1 MASEKSFHSRMFFL
15 CPVCKK
21 APHSLPGHLRKVC
34 MRNSTKAEIQAV
46 VIEAKKELS
55 EFCHRGR
62 FWEFG
67 KIRDILDSTNPLA
80 RMIAEMQSR
89 GLVINNLPSLLP
101 EPARSTT
108 SSVSQ
113 SSGEGAEGPVEPPN
127 EPLSDDSSGEYYQ
140 STGGP
145 KWTSSVRVE
154 MVKKGLYNKHS
165 IDHPLLAGF
174 NKDLHIDLG
183 HKNSKQV
190 VETVSR
196 FLHYMD
202 PTEPN
207 LMFVRQVEK
216 VREYFN
222 ILSDTKLSKWTMF
235 NYWKSLKRFMKYIIT
250 STDIRHNNPS
260 LFQDCESFLDV
271 LYEIESAM
279 SKKVSMEV
287 TGKKSELGYGKEIL
301 PKDCLA
307 VLEAAFKDFQAV
319 ICKMQDPGAIT
330 GDCLTKNE
338 RLLVLYY
345 LEAIIML
352 KLLQRPSVVTQMTV
366 EDWEGRS
373 RIENGVCVAVK
384 EHKVL
389 LSHEQELW
397 FDLYFNEVRPVM
409 LQENR
414 TGDDVAVDSFFV
426 SSSGRSIYNPSNDLK
441 RLHDKYSLPSVTFGD
456 AQRVFEAAAQN
467 LKSEV
472 ERNVLARL
480 FGHVPETAERNYKL
494 RTSSDAFLAL
504 SVLDQL
510 AGKTRQRSSRASSR
524 ETRVDEETAY
534 KTLEQF
540 CPVTLE
546 GPPPKRARR
555 NELCGSEHERHCY
568 DRWCSE
574 QLKLRE
580 QHALEHFAGQ
590 QPSESKINRW
600 MDKQG
605 WTSNVPQASVVLKQ
619 WKPVARL
626 DSVIDSSF
634 VHKMILSQRWKGLT
648 VRPVP
653 DKGDGVFTKK
663 PFQIGEVVCE
673 YHGQLVSHEDGMAI
687 VSTSGIRPGHLF
699 FYKNKQHEAM
709 CIDAHEESC
718 QCHPMKFNYGRLI
731 RHSSKRA
738 NIRPRLYVLNDRDII
753 LFIAT
758 KDILSDEELLYNYG
772 SKRRSF
778 AGKGLELDWM

>member
-21 APHSLPGHLRKVC
+21 APHSLPGHLREVC
-34 MRNSTKAEIQAV
+34 MRNSGEAEIQAV
-46 VIEAKKELS
+46 IIEAKKELS

-101 EPARSTT
+101 EPAQSTT

-113 SSGEGAEGPVEPPN
+113 SSGEGAEGPVEPPY
-127 EPLSDDSSGEYYQ
+127 EPLSDESSGEYYQ

-145 KWTSSVRVE
+145 MWTSSVRVE
-154 MVKKGLYNKHS
+154 MVKKGFYNKHS

-174 NKDLHIDLG
+174 NKYLLTDLG
-183 HKNSKQV
+183 YKNTKQV

-222 ILSDTKLSKWTMF
+222 ILSDTKLSKWTVF
-235 NYWKSLKRFMKYIIT
+235 NYSKSLKRFMTYIIT
-250 STDIRHNNPS
+250 STDVRHNNPA
-260 LFQDCESFLDV
+260 LFQDYKSFMET
-271 LYEIESAM
+271 LYGIQSGM
-279 SKKVSMEV
+279 SKKLSMEV
-287 TGKKSELGYGKEIL
+287 TGKKSEFGKEML
-301 PKDCLA
+301 PKDCLV

-319 ICKMQDPGAIT
+319 ICKMQGPGAIT

-345 LEAIIML
+345 LEALVML
-352 KLLQRPSVVTQMTV
+352 KLLQRPGVVTHMTV

-384 EHKVL
+384 EHKVP

-456 AQRVFEAAAQN
+456 AQRAFEAAAQN

-472 ERNVLARL
+472 ERNVVARL
-480 FGHVPETAERNYKL
+480 FGQPETAERNYRK

-510 AGKTRQRSSRASSR
+510 AGKTQQRSSRASSQ
-524 ETRVDEETAY
+524 ETRVDEQTAY

-546 GPPPKRARR
+546 GPPPK
-555 NELCGSEHERHCY
+555 G
-568 DRWCSE
+568 
-574 QLKLRE
+574 
-580 QHALEHFAGQ
+580 HAGMSCVAQNMRGTAMTAG
-590 QPSESKINRW
+590 
-600 MDKQG
+600 
-605 WTSNVPQASVVLKQ
+605 VASSSSCVNSMLLNIL
-619 WKPVARL
+619 L
-626 DSVIDSSF
+626 DS
-634 VHKMILSQRWKGLT
+634 
-648 VRPVP
+648 
-653 DKGDGVFTKK
+653 
-663 PFQIGEVVCE
+663 
-673 YHGQLVSHEDGMAI
+673 SHQ
-687 VSTSGIRPGHLF
+687 SP
-699 FYKNKQHEAM
+699 K
-709 CIDAHEESC
+709 
-718 QCHPMKFNYGRLI
+718 
-731 RHSSKRA
+731 
-738 NIRPRLYVLNDRDII
+738 
-753 LFIAT
+753 
-758 KDILSDEELLYNYG
+758 
-772 SKRRSF
+772 
-778 AGKGLELDWM
+778 

>member
-1 MASEKSFHSRMFFL
+1 MASKQSFHSRMFFL

-34 MRNSTKAEIQAV
+34 MRNSTEAEIQAV
-46 VIEAKKELS
+46 VKEAKKELS
-55 EFCHRGR
+55 EFCHKGR

-67 KIRDILDSTNPLA
+67 KICDILDSTNPLA
-80 RMIAEMQSR
+80 RMIAEMQSK
-89 GLVINNLPSLLP
+89 GLVINNLPSVLP

-108 SSVSQ
+108 SSVPQ
-113 SSGEGAEGPVEPPN
+113 SSGEGAESSLEPPN
-127 EPLSDDSSGEYYQ
+127 ESLSDESSGEYYQ

-145 KWTSSVRVE
+145 MWTSSVRVE

-174 NKDLHIDLG
+174 NKYLYTDLG
-183 HKNSKQV
+183 YKNSKQV

-207 LMFVRQVEK
+207 LMFVRRVEK

-222 ILSDTKLSKWTMF
+222 ILSDTKLSKWTVF
-235 NYWKSLKRFMKYIIT
+235 NYSKSLKRFMKYIIT
-250 STDIRHNNPS
+250 STDIRHNNPA
-260 LFQDCESFLDV
+260 LFQDCESFMDA
-271 LYEIESAM
+271 LYGIQSGM
-279 SKKVSMEV
+279 SKEVSMEV
-287 TGKKSELGYGKEIL
+287 TAKKSEFGCGKEVL

-319 ICKMQDPGAIT
+319 ICKMQGPGAIT

-345 LEAIIML
+345 LEAVIML
-352 KLLQRPSVVTQMTV
+352 KLVQRPGIVTHMTV

-384 EHKVL
+384 EHKVP

-441 RLHDKYSLPSVTFGD
+441 RLHDKYSLPSVTCGD
-456 AQRVFEAAAQN
+456 AQRAFEAAAQN
-467 LKSEV
+467 LSEV
-472 ERNVLARL
+472 ERNVA
-480 FGHVPETAERNYKL
+480 AERNYMR
-494 RTSSDAFLAL
+494 RTSSDPFLAL

-510 AGKTRQRSSRASSR
+510 AGKTPQRSSRASCC
-524 ETRVDEETAY
+524 ETRVDEQTAY

-546 GPPPKRARR
+546 GPPPKRSRR
-555 NELCGSEHERHCY
+555 TELCGSEHERHCY
-568 DRWCSE
+568 DRWRSE

-580 QHALEHFAGQ
+580 QHALEHFTGQ
-590 QPSESKINRW
+590 QPSESKISRW

-605 WTSNVPQASVVLKQ
+605 WTSNVPQAAVVLKQ

-626 DSVIDSSF
+626 DLVIDSSF
-634 VHKMILSQRWKGLT
+634 VKKMILSQRWKGLT

-653 DKGDGVFTKK
+653 DKGDGVFTKR

-673 YHGQLVSHEDGMAI
+673 YHGELVSHEDGMAI
-687 VSTSGIRPGHLF
+687 ASTSSIRAGHLF
-699 FYKNKQHEAM
+699 FYRNKQHEAM

-758 KDILSDEELLYNYG
+758 KDISSDEELLYDYG